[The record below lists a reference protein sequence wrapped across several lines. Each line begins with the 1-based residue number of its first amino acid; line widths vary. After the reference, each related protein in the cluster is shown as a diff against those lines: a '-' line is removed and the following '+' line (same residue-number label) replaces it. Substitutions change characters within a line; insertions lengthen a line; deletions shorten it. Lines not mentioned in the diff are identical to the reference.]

1 MQMEPSTH
9 FASHDHVLNYVL
21 LASGEGDLRC
31 CTGQPCSRQYSAAH
45 KGQCTCRLEAV
56 LIQNHFFDVW
66 HDDLGNLAEE
76 DAAASSSNSANLSE
90 LQSFTDMA
98 YTQGRCV
105 SALQWVPGQKVSDCL
120 MDNICYLAVIMMHNA
135 KLQAPW
141 MQV

>member
-1 MQMEPSTH
+1 
-9 FASHDHVLNYVL
+9 
-21 LASGEGDLRC
+21 
-31 CTGQPCSRQYSAAH
+31 
-45 KGQCTCRLEAV
+45 V
-56 LIQNHFFDVW
+56 LIQNQFFDVW
-66 HDDLGNLAEE
+66 HDDLGILAEE

-120 MDNICYLAVIMMHNA
+120 MDNVSDLAVALLHNVH
-135 KLQAPW
+135 LQAPW